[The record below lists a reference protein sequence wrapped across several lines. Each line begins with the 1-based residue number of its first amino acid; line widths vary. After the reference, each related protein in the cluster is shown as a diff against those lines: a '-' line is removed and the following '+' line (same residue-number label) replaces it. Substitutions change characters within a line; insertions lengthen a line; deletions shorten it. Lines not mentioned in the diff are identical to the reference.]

1 MEPYKILI
9 VDDSPDVLKAI
20 EMILRAEYKVF
31 TASSGLNALEIME
44 TETDIALVISD
55 QRMANMTGIELMEM
69 LVKAYPHTVRI
80 LITAYAETDVF
91 MKAINLGHIYGFIS
105 KPWKTGELISIVRK
119 GIKHYEMKQVLKE
132 PHIRA
137 LLYTGI
143 ISSDQLD
150 SVIQA
155 AENDAGSIE
164 EASAKSGI
172 ANPQERRKYGGSRS
186 LTEIIVEKGYADED
200 TVLEGYALELGI
212 PYIPLMQ
219 FPINEQLAELLPL
232 ELAYKHTM
240 VPVDAVDKTIVLAAS
255 EPLSEKARFGVE
267 EKTGKRVMIV
277 LSRQRDIEELLLGYD
292 KNKPTLSE
300 ISHEKLKDED
310 EGALAN
316 A

>member
-31 TASSGLNALEIME
+31 TAPSGLNALEIME
-44 TETDIALVISD
+44 AETDIALVISD

-69 LVKAYPHTVRI
+69 LVKAYPDTVRI

-105 KPWKTGELISIVRK
+105 KPWKTGELMSIVRK

-155 AENDAGSIE
+155 AENDADSIE

-219 FPINEQLAELLPL
+219 FPIYEQLAELLPL
-232 ELAYKHTM
+232 ELAYKHNI

-255 EPLSEKARFGVE
+255 EPLSEKARFEVE
-267 EKTGKRVMIV
+267 EKTGKRVIIV
-277 LSRQRDIEELLLGYD
+277 LSRQQDIEGLFLRYYED
-292 KNKPTLSE
+292 KPMLSG
-300 ISHEKLKDED
+300 ISHEKLKDE
-310 EGALAN
+310 GALAN